1 MKWCIVGIMVA
12 AASGA
17 VAPRARA
24 QGGFVP
30 ATCELKKGHY
40 LVNSAVLYLQNATRR
55 GVFPDDR
62 QRHLRDANRVL
73 LEAIDK
79 GRADD
84 PAVWYYLGRYYEE
97 QKDINGADSAFTRAQ
112 ALAPQCTADINLH
125 RRRLWVPL
133 LNAAVERMKA
143 NDPEGAKP
151 LLRQANRVFTAEPP
165 AYYYLGQVFANQSQ
179 RDSAVYYLEI
189 ALKSAMDSANA
200 SNANYADIRETASF
214 NIATLFHMDQ
224 KLDSAIYWYRQYRQV
239 NPNDAKATAEL
250 ASVLDQAGR
259 QNEAVA
265 LYDTV
270 LMRRDS
276 MPTLEVFQTGV
287 AMFRAHR
294 LQRAA
299 EAFEA
304 GLERNPYYRD
314 ALFNLANTYLSM
326 AQAAESTVTKAEL
339 PKTQREYGER
349 MTPVVQRLIAVDP
362 ANGASLRLLAASY
375 QLRDMSDSTLAVLQ
389 RAQDNPIDL
398 TVSTFLPAGGGTWE
412 VKGVIANT
420 KSQLAKVPQITFEFL
435 TEKGDVVRTLTID
448 PQTIDSEGLVSFS
461 LAPEGAGIAAWRY
474 RVGA

>member
-1 MKWCIVGIMVA
+1 MKWWIVGITVA
-12 AASGA
+12 AASGV

-55 GVFPDDR
+55 GVFQDDR

-73 LEAIDK
+73 LEALNK
-79 GRADD
+79 GRAED

-97 QKDINGADSAFTRAQ
+97 LKDVDGADSAFTRAQ
-112 ALAPQCTADINLH
+112 ALAPQCAADINLH
-125 RRRLWVPL
+125 RRRLWVPI

-151 LLRQANRVFTAEPP
+151 LLRQANRIFATEPP

-179 RDSAVYYLEI
+179 RDSAIYYLEI

-200 SNANYADIRETASF
+200 NNANYADIRETASF

-224 KLDSAIYWYRQYRQV
+224 SLDSAAYWYRRYRQV
-239 NPNDAKATAEL
+239 NPNDAKAAAEL

-259 QNEAVA
+259 QDEAVA

-270 LMRRDS
+270 LMRADS

-294 LQRAA
+294 LHRAA
-299 EAFEA
+299 EAFEK

-339 PKTQREYGER
+339 PKTEREYGER
-349 MTPVVQRLIAVDP
+349 MTPVVERLIAVDP
-362 ANGASLRLLAASY
+362 ANAASLRLLAASY
-375 QLRDMSDSTLAVLQ
+375 QLRDLSDSTLAVLQ
-389 RAQDNPIDL
+389 RAQEMPIDL
-398 TVSTFLPAGGGTWE
+398 TVSTFLPVRGTSWE
-412 VKGVIANT
+412 VKGVITNT
-420 KSQLAKVPQITFEFL
+420 KSQPVNVPAITFEFL
-435 TEKGDVVRTLTID
+435 NEKGDVVRTLTID
-448 PQTIDSEGLVSFS
+448 PQTIEGEGVVPFN
-461 LAPEGAGIAAWRY
+461 LAPEGVGLAAWRY
-474 RVGA
+474 RVGT